1 MTQGRNGRSLARGQ
15 VASQVG
21 TSRPGPPPR
30 AAAAWDQVSLCRA
43 TLPGVSPGYQ
53 DAFRISTFR
62 PNTEKGPWVR
72 KGILRRISFRGGRD
86 FTGLFQSEKDGR
98 GCPQRESQHMS
109 LPLVCTLME
118 ICFKTPSGC
127 LKPWII
133 LSPMRT
139 FNFSRTGSTLWL
151 LFGISK
157 CQHHYVL

>member
-86 FTGLFQSEKDGR
+86 FTGLFQSGEN
-98 GCPQRESQHMS
+98 
-109 LPLVCTLME
+109 E
-118 ICFKTPSGC
+118 ILAEETILLLFFKTNDATMTVRERWKRVSTEGEPAHVFASC
-127 LKPWII
+127 LH
-133 LSPMRT
+133 S
-139 FNFSRTGSTLWL
+139 
-151 LFGISK
+151 
-157 CQHHYVL
+157 YV